1 MKFAFRKLKQNSVK
15 MESGQQQQQQQ
26 HGGTGSVRTTIFC
39 SFCFT
44 FHWVVGMIKRESERI
59 IKTIPGHRDRR
70 GKKMVI
76 FSRFVRDVIVD
87 AALRNQNESVSL

>member
-15 MESGQQQQQQQ
+15 MESGQQQQ
-26 HGGTGSVRTTIFC
+26 HGGTGSVRNTIFC

-59 IKTIPGHRDRR
+59 IKTIPGHRDFG
-70 GKKMVI
+70 GKKW
-76 FSRFVRDVIVD
+76 
-87 AALRNQNESVSL
+87 